1 MLKWIKL
8 LLSDSSQASVRRLIG
23 FISFIELLIITNVAL
38 FTKVALL
45 NITLIIVAFN
55 IFAAITMIA
64 IFLLTA
70 TNIAKIIYSPSSNSI
85 EEDINSE
92 TTIQ

>member
-38 FTKVALL
+38 FTKGVLL

>member
-8 LLSDSSQASVRRLIG
+8 LLSDSSQASVRRIIG

-45 NITLIIVAFN
+45 NISLIIVAFN

>member
-1 MLKWIKL
+1 MSKWLKL
-8 LLSDSSQASVRRLIG
+8 LLSDSAQVSVRRFIG
-23 FISFIELLIITNVAL
+23 LLSFAELLIIANVAL

-55 IFAAITMIA
+55 IFAAITLIA

-70 TNIAKIIYSPSSNSI
+70 TNIVKLIYPPLNNDTPNDTSFNTT
-85 EEDINSE
+85 DI
-92 TTIQ
+92 

>member
-8 LLSDSSQASVRRLIG
+8 LLSDSSQASTRRAIG
-23 FISFIELLIITNVAL
+23 LISFIELLLITNVAL
-38 FTKVALL
+38 FTKVALI

-55 IFAAITMIA
+55 IFAALTMIA

-85 EEDINSE
+85 EEDINSK

>member
-1 MLKWIKL
+1 MLKWIKK

-23 FISFIELLIITNVAL
+23 LVSFIELLVITNVAL

-45 NITLIIVAFN
+45 NISLIIVAFN

-85 EEDINSE
+85 EEDINSK

>member
-1 MLKWIKL
+1 MIKWLKL
-8 LLSDSSQASVRRLIG
+8 LLSDSAQVSVRRFIG
-23 FISFIELLIITNVAL
+23 LLSFVELLIIANVAL

-55 IFAAITMIA
+55 IFAAITLIA

-70 TNIAKIIYSPSSNSI
+70 TNIVKLIYPPLNNDTPNDTSFNTT
-85 EEDINSE
+85 DI
-92 TTIQ
+92 

>member
-45 NITLIIVAFN
+45 NISLIIVAFN

>member
-1 MLKWIKL
+1 MLKWINL

-23 FISFIELLIITNVAL
+23 FISFIELLIIANVAL

-45 NITLIIVAFN
+45 NVTLIIVAFN
-55 IFAAITMIA
+55 IFAAITLIA

>member
-1 MLKWIKL
+1 MLKWIKI

-23 FISFIELLIITNVAL
+23 LISFIELLLITNVAL
-38 FTKVALL
+38 FTKVALI

>member
-85 EEDINSE
+85 EEDINSK

>member
-8 LLSDSSQASVRRLIG
+8 LLSNSSQASVRRLIG
-23 FISFIELLIITNVAL
+23 LISFIELLIITNVAL

>member
-8 LLSDSSQASVRRLIG
+8 LLSDSSQASVRRIIG

>member
-1 MLKWIKL
+1 MDSTLKIKIMLKWINL
-8 LLSDSSQASVRRLIG
+8 LLSDSSQASVRRFIG
-23 FISFIELLIITNVAL
+23 LVSF
-38 FTKVALL
+38 
-45 NITLIIVAFN
+45 
-55 IFAAITMIA
+55 ITMIA

>member
-1 MLKWIKL
+1 MLKWINL
-8 LLSDSSQASVRRLIG
+8 LLSDSSQASTRRAIG
-23 FISFIELLIITNVAL
+23 LISFIELLLITNVAL
-38 FTKVALL
+38 FTKVALI

>member
-1 MLKWIKL
+1 MIRWLKL
-8 LLSDSSQASVRRLIG
+8 LLSDSAQASVRRFIG
-23 FISFIELLIITNVAL
+23 LLSFIELLVITNVAL

-55 IFAAITMIA
+55 IFAAITLIA

-70 TNIAKIIYSPSSNSI
+70 TNIVKLIYPPLNNDTPNDTSFNTT
-85 EEDINSE
+85 DI
-92 TTIQ
+92 

>member
-45 NITLIIVAFN
+45 NVTLIIVAFN
-55 IFAAITMIA
+55 VANEADNGITQGE
-64 IFLLTA
+64 
-70 TNIAKIIYSPSSNSI
+70 IIVKALIKKFPN
-85 EEDINSE
+85 
-92 TTIQ
+92 

>member
-1 MLKWIKL
+1 MIKWLKL
-8 LLSDSSQASVRRLIG
+8 LLSDSAQVSVRRFIG
-23 FISFIELLIITNVAL
+23 LLSFVETLIITNVAL

-55 IFAAITMIA
+55 IFAAITLIA

-70 TNIAKIIYSPSSNSI
+70 TNIVKLIYPPLNNDTPNDTSFNTT
-85 EEDINSE
+85 DI
-92 TTIQ
+92 

>member
-1 MLKWIKL
+1 MLKWINL
-8 LLSDSSQASVRRLIG
+8 LLSDSSQASVRRFIG
-23 FISFIELLIITNVAL
+23 LVSFIELLIITNVAL
-38 FTKVALL
+38 FIKVALL
-45 NITLIIVAFN
+45 NISLIIVAFN

>member
-1 MLKWIKL
+1 MLKWLKL
-8 LLSDSSQASVRRLIG
+8 LVSDSSQASVRRFIG
-23 FISFIELLIITNVAL
+23 LLSFIELLVITNVAL

-70 TNIAKIIYSPSSNSI
+70 TNVAKIIYSPSSNSI

>member
-1 MLKWIKL
+1 MLKWINL
-8 LLSDSSQASVRRLIG
+8 LLSDSSQASVRRFIG
-23 FISFIELLIITNVAL
+23 LVSFIELLIITNVAL

-45 NITLIIVAFN
+45 NISLIIVAFN
-55 IFAAITMIA
+55 IFAAITLIA

>member
-1 MLKWIKL
+1 MLKWIKK

-23 FISFIELLIITNVAL
+23 LISFIELLVITNVAL

-45 NITLIIVAFN
+45 NISLIIVAFN

-85 EEDINSE
+85 EEDINSK

>member
-8 LLSDSSQASVRRLIG
+8 LLSDSSQASTRRAIG
-23 FISFIELLIITNVAL
+23 LVSFIELLIITNVAL

-85 EEDINSE
+85 EEDINPE
-92 TTIQ
+92 ITTQ

>member
-1 MLKWIKL
+1 MSKWLKL
-8 LLSDSSQASVRRLIG
+8 LLSDSAQASVRRFIG
-23 FISFIELLIITNVAL
+23 LLSFVETLIIANVAL

-55 IFAAITMIA
+55 IFAAITLIA

-70 TNIAKIIYSPSSNSI
+70 TNIVKLIYPPLNNDTPNDTSFNTT
-85 EEDINSE
+85 DI
-92 TTIQ
+92 

>member
-1 MLKWIKL
+1 MLKWIKK

-70 TNIAKIIYSPSSNSI
+70 TNVAKIIYSPSSNSI

>member
-1 MLKWIKL
+1 MLKWLKL

-45 NITLIIVAFN
+45 NVTLIIVAFN
-55 IFAAITMIA
+55 IFAAITLIA

-70 TNIAKIIYSPSSNSI
+70 TNIVKLIYPPLNNDTPNDTSFNTT
-85 EEDINSE
+85 DI
-92 TTIQ
+92 

>member
-55 IFAAITMIA
+55 IFAAITLIA